1 MTQLVRAAH
10 WSSQEGNREAL
21 IKLYADNSGNPELSF
36 REELAGDNLNARYS
50 PLLDEGF
57 IAGYQGVLDDGVKLG
72 LIRQTFDVK
81 AWFQPAFVQQAV
93 KDLKLDKQ
101 WRETD
106 AAGKAKGAA

>member
-1 MTQLVRAAH
+1 MGRSVLPVEQRGIEHELV
-10 WSSQEGNREAL
+10 G
-21 IKLYADNSGNPELSF
+21 KLTEDG
-36 REELAGDNLNARYS
+36 
-50 PLLDEGF
+50 LLD
-57 IAGYQGVLDDGVKLG
+57 QGVLEDGVKLG